1 MQTSVHIMLM
11 ELAPGAHAERERELL
26 PRLHA
31 EEQARYRAF
40 AAKRRRALW
49 LAGRALLLA
58 GLVRVVKDVAPQ
70 SLRTAES
77 GGVRYGADGPCLSLT
92 HSRELVAIALADA
105 PVGVD
110 LEWPAPR
117 SLIAQASRVFSAT
130 EARALDV
137 LAEDERRESFY
148 ILWTLK
154 EAACKAAG
162 LSLWEGLRGVSFDL
176 EARRGTPQPPFPAG
190 DWSFAHARLEP
201 GWRLAVS
208 LRGRMEAAPAECW
221 RLAAP
226 GHWQRQ
232 VFQEATL
239 IRGG

>member
-1 MQTSVHIMLM
+1 MQTAVHIMLM
-11 ELAPGAHAERERELL
+11 ELVPGAHAERERELL

-31 EEQARYRAF
+31 EERARYGAF
-40 AAKRRRALW
+40 TGERRRELW

-58 GLVRVVKDVAPQ
+58 GLARVVNDVAPQ

-77 GGVRYGADGPCLSLT
+77 GGVRYGEGGPCLSLS

-117 SLIAQASRVFSAT
+117 SLVAQAGRVFSAA
-130 EARALDV
+130 EARALGA
-137 LAEDERRESFY
+137 LSADERREAFY

-162 LSLWEGLRGVSFDL
+162 LSLWEGLHGVSFDL

-208 LRGRMEAAPAECW
+208 LRGRMEAAPTECW

-226 GHWQRQ
+226 GRWQRQ
-232 VFQEATL
+232 LFQEAIL
-239 IRGG
+239 IRAG

>member
-1 MQTSVHIMLM
+1 MQTDVHIMLM
-11 ELAPGAHAERERELL
+11 ELTPGAHAERERELL

-40 AAKRRRALW
+40 TGERRRELW

-58 GLVRVVKDVAPQ
+58 GLARVVKDVAPQ

-77 GGVRYGADGPCLSLT
+77 GAVRYGEDGPCLSLS

-117 SLIAQASRVFSAT
+117 SLVDQAGRVFSAA
-130 EARALDV
+130 EARVLDALTGDT
-137 LAEDERRESFY
+137 RREAFY

-176 EARRGTPQPPFPAG
+176 EARRGTLQPPFPAG
-190 DWSFAHARLEP
+190 EWSFAHARLEP
-201 GWRLAVS
+201 GWRLALS
-208 LRGRMEAAPAECW
+208 LRGAMDSAPAECW
-221 RLAAP
+221 QLVAP
-226 GHWQRQ
+226 GRWQRQ
-232 VFQEATL
+232 AFQEASL